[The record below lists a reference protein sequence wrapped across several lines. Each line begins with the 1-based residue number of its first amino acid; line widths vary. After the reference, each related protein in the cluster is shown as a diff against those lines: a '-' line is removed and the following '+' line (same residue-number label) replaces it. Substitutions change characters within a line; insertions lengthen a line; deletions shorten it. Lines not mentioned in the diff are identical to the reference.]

1 MCIKFEGK
9 LWKTGRYWA
18 IVIPTL
24 DVASQGK
31 SKKNALNMIQEAV
44 ELMVDRRGFAVKVTL
59 LSKNQFAL
67 QANRAKDD
75 RYLLALML
83 KNQRAKHGLSLRGIA
98 DRLGIS
104 KNAYAQY
111 EQARA
116 VPSITKVEEFIHVMS
131 KQAHVVLDIIN
142 EALVA

>member
-1 MCIKFEGK
+1 MCVKFEGK
-9 LWKTGRYWA
+9 LWKIGRYWA
-18 IVIPTL
+18 IVVPAL

-44 ELMVDRRGFAVKVTL
+44 ELMVDRRGFAVKAAL
-59 LSKNQFAL
+59 LPKNQFVL
-67 QANRAKDD
+67 QAQRAKDD

-83 KNQRAKHGLSLRGIA
+83 KNQRAKHGLSLREIA

-131 KQAHVVLDIIN
+131 KQVHVVLDIID